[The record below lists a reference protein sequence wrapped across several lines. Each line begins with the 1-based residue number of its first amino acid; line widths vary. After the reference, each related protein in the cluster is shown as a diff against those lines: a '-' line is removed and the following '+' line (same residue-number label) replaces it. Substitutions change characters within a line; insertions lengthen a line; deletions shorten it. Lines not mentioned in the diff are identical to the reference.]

1 MKIVSEFYE
10 KYPFPGIRPVDQD
23 GLVLLRSLSNY
34 FQLHTES
41 ESDLRILDAGC
52 GTGNTS
58 ISLAKHFHAQ
68 YVGID
73 ISKTSLEQAQKGA
86 KEEKI
91 RNLHFRQ
98 WNLMDPLTDEEP
110 FDIILCL
117 GVLHH
122 TADMKKVLIN
132 LRSVLKPDG
141 DLYLWIYGKHGRY
154 RHSLNKNLLNIL
166 IGIPA
171 EIENPLHIA
180 KEFALTEKK
189 GSIMVDLIGQKA
201 DNLMLREVLGNDVWI
216 ADQFLNPIEE
226 VLDME
231 ELINLS
237 NASGFEIKKWLGIN
251 DDLPSYFNSSE
262 LAERLKLLTKSQK
275 LIALDLLLKLDQYF
289 VVLEK
294 VKTKKT

>member
-1 MKIVSEFYE
+1 
-10 KYPFPGIRPVDQD
+10 
-23 GLVLLRSLSNY
+23 
-34 FQLHTES
+34 LHTES

-294 VKTKKT
+294 VKSTKT